1 MIESRYLK
9 DNIENIQK
17 LMQIP
22 ALRHFEV
29 RSLSRLLRLSKIR
42 EYDDGEFII
51 RDGDE
56 DTWLYFL
63 LGGSVRIEKNGHEI
77 STIHKM
83 GEIFGE
89 MRLIDKRAR
98 SADVVAAGTA
108 VCLAVDTSAKNHMAG
123 EEGSDAQ
130 MDFLLLLY
138 KIFAEYLSAR
148 LRLAN
153 EELVKA
159 KEETETLKKG
169 PDVKK

>member
-42 EYDDGEFII
+42 EYEDGEFII
-51 RDGDE
+51 KDGDQ
-56 DTWLYFL
+56 DSWLYFL
-63 LGGSVRIEKNGHEI
+63 LAGSVRIQKDGHEI
-77 STIHKM
+77 SRIHTM

-98 SADVVAAGTA
+98 SADVIAMGPA
-108 VCLAVDTSAKNHMAG
+108 VCLAVDTSADNRMAG

-153 EELVKA
+153 EELVSA
-159 KEETETLKKG
+159 KKESESLKKSL
-169 PDVKK
+169 DKKK

>member
-29 RSLSRLLRLSKIR
+29 RSLARLLRLSKIR
-42 EYDDGEFII
+42 EYEDGEFII
-51 RDGDE
+51 RDGDQ
-56 DTWLYFL
+56 DPWLYVL
-63 LGGSVRIEKNGHEI
+63 LAGSVRIQKSGHEI
-77 STIHKM
+77 SRIHRM
-83 GEIFGE
+83 GDIFGE
-89 MRLIDKRAR
+89 MRLIDKRDR
-98 SADVVAAGTA
+98 SADVVAMGST
-108 VCLAVDTSAKNHMAG
+108 VCLAVDTSAGVRVAG
-123 EEGSDAQ
+123 EESGDAQ

-153 EELVKA
+153 EELVRA
-159 KEETETLKKG
+159 KEETETLKNRL
-169 PDVKK
+169 DEKK